1 MSQTLQS
8 SPSLFFDLDGTL
20 VDTAEDI
27 ADALNTALREID
39 VPPRSFEEIVSFI
52 GDGLGQLINRAI
64 HPRLEL
70 ADHCMHLFRT
80 HYRSGL
86 LNKTRPYPGTESTL
100 QILKDSGF
108 ILNVITNKNRDFSVE
123 ILKGLNLDHYF
134 DEVIGGDTLPV
145 RKPSPDAILLL
156 RDKQNLDLQKSFMIG
171 DHHTDMD
178 CGANASVRR
187 IFCTFGM
194 GILDGRTPD
203 FTADS
208 YEEIR
213 QIVMG

>member
-8 SPSLFFDLDGTL
+8 SPSLFLDLDGTL
-20 VDTAEDI
+20 VDTREDI
-27 ADALNTALREID
+27 ATALNQALSDIA
-39 VPPRSFEEIVSFI
+39 VAQRSFEEIVSFI
-52 GDGLGQLINRAI
+52 GDGLGELINRAI
-64 HPRLEL
+64 QPRLEL
-70 ADHCMHLFRT
+70 ADHCTQLFRT

-86 LNKTRPYPGTESTL
+86 LNKTRPYPGTEDILTL
-100 QILKDSGF
+100 LKNEGF

-123 ILKGLNLDHYF
+123 ILKGLDILHLF
-134 DEVIGGDTLPV
+134 HEVIGGDTLPV

-156 RDKQNLDLQKSFMIG
+156 RDKQNLDLSKSFMIG

-178 CGANASVRR
+178 CGTNAGVRR

-208 YEEIR
+208 YEDIR
-213 QIVMG
+213 RIVMG